1 VDLTGHRTLV
11 IATNHGMLD
20 IGKPIGVF
28 ARELAAAYNA
38 FLDAGMGRCGEP
50 SRGVIPVDPLSVKSI
65 IRTAADDRLLA
76 DAVRRTKITNS
87 LPIASVDIN
96 SYDIVYLVG
105 GWGAAFDL
113 GFSELLAIKITEAN
127 AADKII
133 GGVWHGPL
141 GLINATAANGRPL
154 VEGRH
159 VTGVSN
165 RRVRDLRITHT
176 PQHPETEL
184 RRKGALYE
192 SQHSDLRCAGEP
204 LAHRWQSDHR
214 SEPEHRSYVAR
225 EMLRFARQRLTGR
238 PEGSAVYR
246 SNDPERTGSR
256 RARTSPA
263 GASAGSARSPAALR
277 QRRR

>member
-1 VDLTGHRTLV
+1 MASPVG
-11 IATNHGMLD
+11 
-20 IGKPIGVF
+20 
-28 ARELAAAYNA
+28 
-38 FLDAGMGRCGEP
+38 
-50 SRGVIPVDPLSVKSI
+50 GVIPVDPLSVKSI

-76 DAVRRTKITNS
+76 DAVLRTKITNS

-96 SYDIVYLVG
+96 SYDIVYLAG

-113 GFSELLAIKITEAN
+113 GFSKPLAIKITEAN

-133 GGVWHGPL
+133 GSVCHGPL
-141 GLINATAANGRPL
+141 GLINATTANGRPL

-165 RRVRDLRITHT
+165 RQVRDLRITHT

-192 SQHSDLRCAGEP
+192 SSTRISDVLANDWVIDGNPITGQNQNAGP
-204 LAHRWQSDHR
+204 I
-214 SEPEHRSYVAR
+214 VAR
-225 EMLRFARQRLTGR
+225 EMLRLARQRLTGR
-238 PEGSAVYR
+238 PGARRVYR
-246 SNDPERTGSR
+246 SNDPQRTGSR

-277 QRRR
+277 QRRRRTGVRGAAAATGDHHGCA